1 MGTPNRHDRVT
12 EPIRAKVSRSWLSRS
27 ASELAVLAGLSAYAW
42 VRRTS
47 EPPTAPQL
55 AGLVT
60 GITPGTIA
68 RALTRLCGGERPLV
82 TRSRT
87 WNRRPYT
94 YALTP
99 GAIRARGWEWAP
111 AELLAGPPEHLRT
124 WLALATTLG
133 NQSRAARR
141 LGVTRRAVVATVQRL
156 RAAGIPCDWS
166 DDPRRTATRGGENS
180 DDTRNADGV
189 GTETT
194 PIRARVPNRPDSL
207 LTYGRSSNA
216 GEPAQCAPS
225 DGRTNGNPE
234 RQPRTA
240 PVMETTEGN
249 RTASRRTR
257 DGQHRNERPTLE
269 PLPATAQRW
278 IVRAGFG
285 GYRFRSEAERD
296 FVGAFA
302 LDVCRDQRVRQPH
315 AVIAGLLRDC
325 RRDPD
330 AVAVFGPD
338 RAARLEWSALKR
350 GVDVRRNPG
359 GGLYRRVACVR
370 CGPSVVFRAPFDSAG
385 HCPLC
390 GLGEGDDPSRVPDW
404 RAQSED
410 AKVAYE
416 LTSGLARAVSV
427 IDPAPTVEDEEARR
441 ERLIAQARA
450 HLSATTP
457 PPPERPIPPGEIDE
471 LMALARR
478 RVGAVQG
485 VA

>member
-1 MGTPNRHDRVT
+1 
-12 EPIRAKVSRSWLSRS
+12 
-27 ASELAVLAGLSAYAW
+27 
-42 VRRTS
+42 
-47 EPPTAPQL
+47 
-55 AGLVT
+55 
-60 GITPGTIA
+60 
-68 RALTRLCGGERPLV
+68 
-82 TRSRT
+82 
-87 WNRRPYT
+87 
-94 YALTP
+94 
-99 GAIRARGWEWAP
+99 
-111 AELLAGPPEHLRT
+111 
-124 WLALATTLG
+124 
-133 NQSRAARR
+133 
-141 LGVTRRAVVATVQRL
+141 
-156 RAAGIPCDWS
+156 
-166 DDPRRTATRGGENS
+166 
-180 DDTRNADGV
+180 
-189 GTETT
+189 
-194 PIRARVPNRPDSL
+194 
-207 LTYGRSSNA
+207 
-216 GEPAQCAPS
+216 
-225 DGRTNGNPE
+225 
-234 RQPRTA
+234 
-240 PVMETTEGN
+240 METTERN

-390 GLGEGDDPSRVPDW
+390 GLGEGDDPALVPDH
-404 RAQSED
+404 RDAQLGRELVS
-410 AKVAYE
+410 E
-416 LTSGLARAVSV
+416 LTRTVSTE
-427 IDPAPTVEDEEARR
+427 PEPVEDEEARR
-441 ERLIAQARA
+441 ERVIAEYRA
-450 HLSATTP
+450 HVAATAP
-457 PPPERPIPPGEIDE
+457 PAPEREPDPPGTLAE